1 MLYYLKG
8 DYMNGVLLIN
18 KEKNYTSRDIVN
30 IVSKKFKTK
39 KVGHTGTLDPLATGV
54 LVITIGEATK
64 ISELLTTTYKE
75 YIAEVTLGIETDTLD
90 NEGKILKNIDVIKTK
105 EEIEYILKNMIGK
118 YDQEV
123 PIYSAV
129 KVNGKKL
136 YEYARE
142 KEEVILP
149 KKEVDIK
156 ELELLDYKIQNNK
169 TIFKIKCL
177 VSKGTYIRSL
187 VRDIA
192 FKLNTIGIMS
202 DLIRIKQGK
211 FKLKDSYTIQEF
223 KNDKYELLNIED
235 VLDIYTVEVDEFLE
249 NKIKNGCILQN
260 RYNQDVVMFKKD
272 KILAIYKTYEK
283 DIIKLKPWKMFK

>member
-1 MLYYLKG
+1 
-8 DYMNGVLLIN
+8 MNGILLIN
-18 KEKNYTSRDIVN
+18 KEKKYTSRDIVN

-64 ISELLTTTYKE
+64 ISELLTATYKE

-90 NEGKILKNIDVIKTK
+90 NEGEILTNVDSIKTK
-105 EEIEYILKNMIGK
+105 EEILNILNKMIGK

-149 KKEVDIK
+149 KKEVDVK
-156 ELELLDYKIQNNK
+156 ELELLDYKIKNNK
-169 TIFKIKCL
+169 TIFKIRCL

-192 FKLNTIGIMS
+192 INLNTVGIMS
-202 DLIRIKQGK
+202 ELLRTKQGK
-211 FKLKDSYTIQEF
+211 FELKDSYKIEEF

-235 VLDIYTVEVDEFLE
+235 VLDLYTIDVDDFLE
-249 NKIKNGCILQN
+249 NKIRNGCIIQN
-260 RYNQDVVMFKKD
+260 RYNREVVMFKKD

-283 DIIKLKPWKMFK
+283 DNTKLKPWKMFK